1 MKKIA
6 NHIVLWIASIVVF
19 MSCDSLNLAPEDYFG
34 SGNFWKNE
42 AQVNGALI
50 GLHGD
55 LRGSYFMFYHLGE
68 MRGGT
73 QRVGTS
79 SLNTSLDYANERSN
93 LLDKDRTGIQNW
105 YGLYGNLFQVN
116 HFIDQVENKC
126 TFLSD
131 ESRKNLLA
139 QAYGFRALYYFM
151 LYKTY
156 GGVPIV
162 TETEILNGKATAEKF
177 YVERATPQAT
187 MEFIKKDILKSEE
200 YYAGKTVGNNYPKMM
215 WSKAATLMLKAEI
228 YLWAAKV
235 SIHGYTA
242 TGTDDLKVAK
252 AALNEV
258 VGKFELLKDFGSIF
272 STSNRNN
279 KELIFTL
286 HFADREATNNAG
298 TFLYQD
304 AVFINQV
311 YGRNGKKIEKDTL
324 ILKGTGGVFRSEY
337 TYDFWSSY
345 HANDTRRDATFLEYY
360 NKAEQTPATFGCV
373 MKKGVGSINE
383 NNNRVYDADVIVYR
397 YADALLMMAEVSNGL
412 GEPCADY
419 INQVRKRAYGN
430 HYEEHSYKESD
441 FATNELAILH
451 ERDKEFVWEGKRW
464 FDVVR
469 MQDASK
475 NSLAF
480 SASANYP
487 AGSPLIN
494 LSEKHKLLWPLDIN
508 TMNINPL
515 LKQTPGYE

>member
-6 NHIVLWIASIVVF
+6 NHIVLWIAFMVVL

-50 GLHGD
+50 GLHAD
-55 LRGSYFMFYHLGE
+55 LRRSYFMFYHLGE
-68 MRGGT
+68 IRGGT
-73 QRVGTS
+73 QRVGSS
-79 SLNTSLDYANERSN
+79 SLNTSLHYANERSN
-93 LLDKDRTGIQNW
+93 LFDKDRTGIRNW
-105 YGLYGNLFQVN
+105 YGLYDNLFQVN

-139 QAYGFRALYYFM
+139 QAYGFKALYYFM

-200 YYAGKTVGNNYPKMM
+200 YYAGKTVSNNYPKMM

-235 SIHGYTA
+235 SIQGYTA

-252 AALNEV
+252 TALNEV

-279 KELIFTL
+279 KELVFTL
-286 HFADREATNNAG
+286 HFADREATNNASS
-298 TFLYQD
+298 FLYQQ
-304 AVFINQV
+304 ALFVGQV
-311 YGRNGKKIEKDTL
+311 YGRNGKKIENDTLNLKDTS
-324 ILKGTGGVFRSEY
+324 GVFRSKY
-337 TYDFWSSY
+337 TYNF
-345 HANDTRRDATFLEYY
+345 
-360 NKAEQTPATFGCV
+360 
-373 MKKGVGSINE
+373 
-383 NNNRVYDADVIVYR
+383 
-397 YADALLMMAEVSNGL
+397 
-412 GEPCADY
+412 
-419 INQVRKRAYGN
+419 
-430 HYEEHSYKESD
+430 
-441 FATNELAILH
+441 
-451 ERDKEFVWEGKRW
+451 
-464 FDVVR
+464 
-469 MQDASK
+469 
-475 NSLAF
+475 
-480 SASANYP
+480 
-487 AGSPLIN
+487 
-494 LSEKHKLLWPLDIN
+494 
-508 TMNINPL
+508 
-515 LKQTPGYE
+515 

>member
-6 NHIVLWIASIVVF
+6 YHIVIWIASIVLL

-50 GLHGD
+50 GLHSH
-55 LRGSYFMFYHLGE
+55 LRGSYTMFYRLGE

-79 SLNTSLDYANERSN
+79 SLNTSLNNANERSN
-93 LLDKDRTGIQNW
+93 LLDKDHTGISNW
-105 YGLYGNLFQVN
+105 YGLYNKIFQVN
-116 HFIDQVENKC
+116 HFIYQVENKC
-126 TFLSD
+126 EFLND
-131 ESRKNLLA
+131 ESRKNFLA

-162 TETEILNGKATAEKF
+162 TETEVLNGKATAEKF
-177 YVERATPQAT
+177 YVERATPKDA

-200 YYAGKTVGNNYPKMM
+200 YYAGKAVTNDYPKMM

-235 SIHGYTA
+235 SIDGYTA
-242 TGTDDLKVAK
+242 SGTDDLKVAK
-252 AALNEV
+252 KALNEII
-258 VGKFELLKDFGSIF
+258 GKFELLSDFGSIF
-272 STSNRNN
+272 RTDNRNN
-279 KELIFTL
+279 KEVIFTI
-286 HFADREATNNAG
+286 HFADGEATNNASS
-298 TFLYQD
+298 FLYQE

-311 YGRNGKKIEKDTL
+311 YGRNGKKIENDTL
-324 ILKGTGGVFRSEY
+324 NLKGTGGVFRSEY

-345 HANDTRRDATFLEYY
+345 DANDTRRDATFLEYY
-360 NKAEQTPATFGCV
+360 NKPEQTPATFGCV

-383 NNNRVYDADVIVYR
+383 NNNRVYDTDIIIYR
-397 YADALLMMAEVSNGL
+397 YADALLMMAEIANGL

-419 INQVRKRAYGN
+419 INQVRQRAYGK
-430 HYEEHSYKESD
+430 HYDEHQYKEGD
-441 FATNELAILH
+441 FATNELTILH

-464 FDVVR
+464 FDLVR
-469 MQDASK
+469 MHDASK
-475 NSLAF
+475 KSLAF
-480 SASANYP
+480 SAAAAYP
-487 AGSPLIN
+487 SKTSVISPN
-494 LSEKHKLLWPLDIN
+494 EKHKLLWPLDIN

-515 LKQTPGYE
+515 LKQTPGY